1 MATALEI
8 SPTKVGYVIVKAR
21 ECAAKVAS
29 WDDPETSDHDADTI
43 LESFSEDATRDEI
56 SAFIRDL
63 NQDEQATL
71 VALAWVGRG
80 SFLPEEFPEAMA
92 TARRERGNR
101 PEDYLLGLPL
111 LADYL
116 EEGLERLGYSVEE
129 IEDDVL

>member
-43 LESFSEDATRDEI
+43 LESFSEDATREEV

-63 NQDEQATL
+63 NQDEQASL
-71 VALAWVGRG
+71 VAIAWVGRG
-80 SFLPEEFPEAMA
+80 SFLPEEFEEAMA
-92 TARRERGNR
+92 TARRERVNR
-101 PEDYLLGLPL
+101 TEEYLLGLPL